1 MRIALILRKPP
12 FPAHTGFNLI
22 VHNVIKRLA
31 ELHQIRTFFLDAACE
46 EGNFHFYTEYELYEC
61 DGEVLNNYNG
71 AKISRFA
78 RYYGTEENKL
88 AWLQRKV
95 SQFNPERLLGFGYD
109 LLGYFGALNTS
120 IPKILDIVDSET
132 LYLWREIKTGSAD
145 LNNWKHLLAAVMI
158 SRKYV
163 KNCEAIITVGIE
175 DSENIRKLTGYENV
189 YTVPNGVDHGFYC
202 PNGEVQK
209 VDGQV
214 VFSGSLSFSPNQR
227 AIQWFVKN
235 CWKDII
241 REIPDAKLIVIGKD
255 PKKELKDSLESS
267 YENVKVIGFVEDIR
281 DYVRMS
287 QVSIAPMVSGSGIK
301 NKILEAW
308 ALGQAVVSTS
318 LGARGLVCEDEKDI
332 LLADNPGHF
341 SRQVIRL
348 INDKNMRERLGDAAR
363 KNVVR
368 NYSWQSISNEFNRLI
383 TLNLSDIKTTSRVN
397 TVSY

>member
-31 ELHQIRTFFLDAACE
+31 ELHQIKTFFLDAACE
-46 EGNFHFYTEYELYEC
+46 GSKFHFYTEYELYEC
-61 DGEVLNNYNG
+61 NGEVLDNYSG
-71 AKISRFA
+71 AKVSRFA
-78 RYYGTEENKL
+78 RYYGTEDNKL
-88 AWLQRKV
+88 AWLNSRV
-95 SQFNPERLLGFGYD
+95 SQFNPERILGFGYD
-109 LLGYFGALNTS
+109 LLGYFGALNTN

-132 LYLWREIKTGSAD
+132 LFLWREIKTGSAD
-145 LNNWKHLLAAVMI
+145 LNTWKHLLAAFMT

-163 KNCEAIITVGIE
+163 KKCEAIITVGRE
-175 DSENIRKLTGYENV
+175 DSENIKRLTGYQNV
-189 YTVPNGVDHGFYC
+189 YTVPNGVDYGFYC

-209 VDGQV
+209 TDGQV

-235 CWKDII
+235 CWRDII
-241 REIPDAKLIVIGKD
+241 REIPNAQLIVIGKD
-255 PKKELKDSLESS
+255 PKKELKDYLESS
-267 YENVKVIGFVEDIR
+267 FENVRVIGFVEDIR

-318 LGARGLVCEDEKDI
+318 LGAKGLICEDEKDI
-332 LLADNPGHF
+332 LLADNPGQF

-348 INDKNMRERLGDAAR
+348 INDKNMRERLGEAAR

-383 TLNLSDIKTTSRVN
+383 TLNRSDIKAASRVN
-397 TVSY
+397 TVSF